1 MLGRQE
7 EIKPLGQ
14 PGQYMPFPFTF
25 LLLPFINDNKLS
37 YSHYEQNVTQFLI
50 IEGL

>member
-14 PGQYMPFPFTF
+14 PGQYMRF
-25 LLLPFINDNKLS
+25 LSLPFYYPTINDHELS
-37 YSHYEQNVTQFLI
+37 YSHYEQNVTQ
-50 IEGL
+50 E